1 MSILYMI
8 LSFII
13 LILDNSGRWGK
24 GGVFSAIS
32 ARSPQPGIHYTL
44 AGKMKGTVHDYTC
57 PLNGLSL
64 VDYNNHRICL

>member
-1 MSILYMI
+1 MYILYMI

-32 ARSPQPGIHYTL
+32 ARSPQPEIHYSL
-44 AGKMKGTVHDYTC
+44 AGKMKGTVHNYTC
-57 PLNGLSL
+57 PFHWLI
-64 VDYNNHRICL
+64 DAP